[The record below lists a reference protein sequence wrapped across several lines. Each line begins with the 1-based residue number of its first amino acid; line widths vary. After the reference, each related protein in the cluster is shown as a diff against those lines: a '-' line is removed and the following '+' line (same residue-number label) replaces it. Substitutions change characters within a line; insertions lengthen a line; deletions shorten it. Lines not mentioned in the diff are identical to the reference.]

1 MIDSSTTTTC
11 PSRYLLVLLL
21 LLLLQP
27 HDIFWYAWRGPF
39 ACNFN
44 PIRKEFY
51 STIAGDVHIA
61 ILGSC
66 TIETTKAYET
76 MD

>member
-21 LLLLQP
+21 LLLQP
-27 HDIFWYAWRGPF
+27 HDIFWYAWRGPL
-39 ACNFN
+39 AGNFN
-44 PIRKEFY
+44 PIRKEFD

-66 TIETTKAYET
+66 TIETTKTYKT

>member
-1 MIDSSTTTTC
+1 MIDSSTTS
-11 PSRYLLVLLL
+11 SRYLLILLL
-21 LLLLQP
+21 LLLLLFQL
-27 HDIFWYAWRGPF
+27 WYAWRGPL
-39 ACNFN
+39 AGNFN
-44 PIRKEFY
+44 PIRKEFD